1 MQGSVG
7 PGLLYIKSLIIWM
20 DNETGCLLSMIKD
33 NRDNLDEP
41 DRRMDR
47 LRQGIQQY
55 KLLLDGGDGI

>member
-1 MQGSVG
+1 MG